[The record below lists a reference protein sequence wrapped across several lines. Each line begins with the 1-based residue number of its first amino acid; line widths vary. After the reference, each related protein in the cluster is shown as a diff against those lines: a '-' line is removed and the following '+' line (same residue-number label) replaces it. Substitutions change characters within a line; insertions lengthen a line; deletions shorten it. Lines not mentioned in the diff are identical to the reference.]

1 MEQTKDFFGKRLF
14 ELRESRGESQQE
26 LADSIGITRQSLSR
40 YELGERTANI
50 DLLKKI
56 SEHYNISADYL
67 LGLTDNAT
75 VDTNLQAVCEYTG
88 LSDKAILTI
97 KEYVY
102 NLTASGAFTPED
114 KADELFYH
122 VLNTVLCSFDFYN
135 VLHYFGDMKIYSKQ
149 YFLATLKENFFDY
162 INDKYDTFFTSNS
175 YCYQTTGLDVDRYKI
190 SKEIEKLSDIFD
202 GRLKINH
209 LNNKE
214 LLHYSELTKQ
224 EFQEIIETSIQT
236 NIQEAGKDE
245 DIANFKNIEA
255 MKLLSSSNEIS
266 KLINEILEIPENFRL
281 FMENERI
288 RLINEMEA
296 EQRGEHNPS
305 EE

>member
-1 MEQTKDFFGKRLF
+1 MEQAKDTFGKRLF
-14 ELRESRGESQQE
+14 EIRESRGESQQE

-56 SEHYNISADYL
+56 AEHYSVSADYL

-102 NLTASGAFTPED
+102 DLTASGAFAPED
-114 KADELFYH
+114 KADELFYY

-135 VLHYFGDMKIYSKQ
+135 VLHYFGDMQIYNRQ
-149 YFLATLKENFFDY
+149 YFLITLKENFFDY
-162 INDKYDTFFTSNS
+162 INDKYDTFFTSS
-175 YCYQTTGLDVDRYKI
+175 ACYHQTLGLDVDRYKI

-214 LLHYSELTKQ
+214 LLLYSELTKQ
-224 EFQEIIETSIQT
+224 EFQEIIEKSIQT
-236 NIQEAGKDE
+236 AIQEAGKDK
-245 DIANFKNIEA
+245 DFSNFVNIEA

-266 KLINEILEIPENFRL
+266 KLIDEILEIPENFRL

-296 EQRGEHNPS
+296 EQNGEHNPP

>member
-1 MEQTKDFFGKRLF
+1 M
-14 ELRESRGESQQE
+14 
-26 LADSIGITRQSLSR
+26 
-40 YELGERTANI
+40 GERTANI

-97 KEYVY
+97 KDYVY

-114 KADELFYH
+114 KADELFYY
-122 VLNTVLCSFDFYN
+122 VLNTVLCSLDFYD
-135 VLHYFGDMKIYSKQ
+135 VLHYFGNMQIYSKQ

-162 INDKYDTFFTSNS
+162 INDKYDTFFTSSNW
-175 YCYQTTGLDVDRYKI
+175 YQTTELDVDRYKI
-190 SKEIEKLSDIFD
+190 SREIEKLSDIFD

-214 LLHYSELTKQ
+214 LLHYSGLTKQ
-224 EFQEIIETSIQT
+224 E
-236 NIQEAGKDE
+236 IQEAEKDE
-245 DIANFKNIEA
+245 DLANLRNIKA
-255 MKLLSSSNEIS
+255 MKLLSSSDEIS
-266 KLINEILEIPENFRL
+266 KLINEILEVPENFKL

-288 RLINEMEA
+288 RFINEWEV
-296 EQRGEHNPS
+296 EQNGKHNPPK
-305 EE
+305 E

>member
-1 MEQTKDFFGKRLF
+1 MEQTKDIFGKRLF
-14 ELRESRGESQQE
+14 KIRESRGESQQE

-97 KEYVY
+97 KDYVY
-102 NLTASGAFTPED
+102 NLTASGAFTSDD
-114 KADELFYH
+114 KADELFYY
-122 VLNTVLCSFDFYN
+122 VLNTVLCSLDFYDI
-135 VLHYFGDMKIYSKQ
+135 LHYFGDMQIYSKQ
-149 YFLATLKENFFDY
+149 YFLATLEENFFDY
-162 INDKYDTFFTSNS
+162 INDKYDTFFTSIS
-175 YCYQTTGLDVDRYKI
+175 WYQTTELDVDRYKI
-190 SKEIEKLSDIFD
+190 SKEVEKLSDIFD
-202 GRLKINH
+202 GRLKINC

-214 LLHYSELTKQ
+214 LLHYSGLTKQ
-224 EFQEIIETSIQT
+224 EFQGIIETSIQT
-236 NIQEAGKDE
+236 AIQKARKDE
-245 DIANFKNIEA
+245 DITNFKNIEA
-255 MKLLSSSNEIS
+255 VKLLSSSNEIS

-296 EQRGEHNPS
+296 EQSGEHNPS

>member
-1 MEQTKDFFGKRLF
+1 MEQTKDLFGKRLF

-97 KEYVY
+97 KDYVY

-114 KADELFYH
+114 KADELFYY
-122 VLNTVLCSFDFYN
+122 VLNTVLCSLDFYD
-135 VLHYFGDMKIYSKQ
+135 VLHYFGNMQIYSKQ

-162 INDKYDTFFTSNS
+162 INDKYDTFFTSSNW
-175 YCYQTTGLDVDRYKI
+175 YQTTELDVDRYKI
-190 SKEIEKLSDIFD
+190 SREIEKLSDIFD

-214 LLHYSELTKQ
+214 LLHYSGLTKQ
-224 EFQEIIETSIQT
+224 EFQEIIETNIQT
-236 NIQEAGKDE
+236 AIQEAEKDE
-245 DIANFKNIEA
+245 DLANLRNIKA
-255 MKLLSSSNEIS
+255 MKLLSSSDEIS
-266 KLINEILEIPENFRL
+266 KLINEILEVPENFKL

-288 RLINEMEA
+288 RCTNEWEV
-296 EQRGEHNPS
+296 EENGEHNPPK
-305 EE
+305 E